1 MLYLDLYNKGT
12 YNCSSM
18 WSNWTACNVSCGT
31 GYQSRNRTWYN
42 VVNDER
48 SCNGTDTQVKQCNM
62 TSCPTPTPTFS
73 TPTPSATNHSATT
86 PATTPATPAT
96 TPATTATTPATTPSA
111 TPAAAT
117 PTTVPTTGELENCT
131 DSIRKIIVILFYCSE
146 INFNQVDY
154 YRLTEYFKTD
164 SLQSINIIPIPYILF
179 EKLNLKITEVCARFS
194 KQSSFWCFFCTFKG
208 L

>member
-1 MLYLDLYNKGT
+1 MLYIDLYNKGT

-48 SCNGTDTQVKQCNM
+48 SCNGSDTQVKQCSM

-73 TPTPSATNHSATT
+73 TLTPSATNRSAATPATNRSATT
-86 PATTPATPAT
+86 PATNRSA
-96 TPATTATTPATTPSA
+96 TPSA
-111 TPAAAT
+111 TSPTPAAAT

-131 DSIRKIIVILFYCSE
+131 ENIDR
-146 INFNQVDY
+146 
-154 YRLTEYFKTD
+154 FK
-164 SLQSINIIPIPYILF
+164 
-179 EKLNLKITEVCARFS
+179 K
-194 KQSSFWCFFCTFKG
+194 
-208 L
+208 